1 LLFLVTPWLGCS
13 LLCQSSLLLLGCPD
27 LRYTKSQLIMSPK
40 TVSAS
45 LFIGLTRHRRGFSG
59 LHSAEPVTWTR
70 LLRIP
75 VAGVTLLS
83 LYEPLNPTL
92 LLGLPHGTATANCQG
107 VTMPCISDDTALLR
121 APMSALRGGLTAARF
136 DLILTEQLL

>member
-13 LLCQSSLLLLGCPD
+13 LLCQSSPLLLGCPD

-45 LFIGLTRHRRGFSG
+45 LFIGLTRHRQGFSG

-75 VAGVTLLS
+75 VAGVTLLP
-83 LYEPLNPTL
+83 LYEPLSLTPL
-92 LLGLPHGTATANCQG
+92 L
-107 VTMPCISDDTALLR
+107 ALLTGIDTGSSLGAATLCTR
-121 APMSALRGGLTAARF
+121 ASTTTTPVVMNTLSGVLTIARF
-136 DLILTEQLL
+136 RLI

>member
-1 LLFLVTPWLGCS
+1 
-13 LLCQSSLLLLGCPD
+13 
-27 LRYTKSQLIMSPK
+27 MSPK

-83 LYEPLNPTL
+83 VYAPLNPTRL
-92 LLGLPHGTATANCQG
+92 LSLPHGTATANFQ
-107 VTMPCISDDTALLR
+107 VVPMRCIRDDTALLR
-121 APMSALRGGLTAARF
+121 AAMSTLSGGLTAARF